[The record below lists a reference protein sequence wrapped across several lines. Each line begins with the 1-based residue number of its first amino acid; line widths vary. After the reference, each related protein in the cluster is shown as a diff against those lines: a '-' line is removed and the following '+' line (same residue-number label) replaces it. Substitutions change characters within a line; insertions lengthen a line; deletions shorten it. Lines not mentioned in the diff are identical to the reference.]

1 MKKGHLFMVT
11 ALVGASL
18 MMLAPAAYAGGGGG
32 GGGGTVVNA
41 GGSCGAQ
48 SEWKMKLKPDD
59 SGLELEFEVDSNV
72 SGQTWHVQIRQNGS
86 RIFAGTRVTQ
96 GASGSFT
103 VHRRPND
110 STGVDKFVAR
120 ATNPSTGETCVGRA
134 RI

>member
-1 MKKGHLFMVT
+1 MKKRHLFIVT

-18 MMLAPAAYAGGGGG
+18 LMLAPVAYAGGG

-48 SEWKMKLKPDD
+48 SEWSMKLKPDD
-59 SGLELEFEVDSNV
+59 NNLELEFEVDSNV
-72 SGQTWHVQIRQNGS
+72 SGQSWNVRIRQNGS
-86 RIFAGTRVTQ
+86 RIFSGTRGTQ

-103 VHRRPND
+103 VHRRPSD
-110 STGVDKFVAR
+110 STGIDRFVAR
-120 ATNPSTGETCVGRA
+120 AMNPSTGETCVGRA

>member
-1 MKKGHLFMVT
+1 MKKRHLFMVT
-11 ALVGASL
+11 SLVAASL
-18 MMLAPAAYAGGGGG
+18 LMLAPAAYAGGG

-48 SEWKMKLKPDD
+48 SEWKMKLKPA
-59 SGLELEFEVDSNV
+59 SRLELEFEVDSNV

-110 STGVDKFVAR
+110 STGLDKFVAR

>member
-1 MKKGHLFMVT
+1 MKKRHLFIVT
-11 ALVGASL
+11 ALVGVSL
-18 MMLAPAAYAGGGGG
+18 LMLAPVAYAGGPG

-48 SEWKMKLKPDD
+48 SEWSMKLKPDD
-59 SGLELEFEVDSNV
+59 SNLELEFEVDSNV
-72 SGQTWHVQIRQNGS
+72 SGQSWNVRIRQNGS
-86 RIFAGTRVTQ
+86 RIFSGTRVTQ

-103 VHRRPND
+103 VHRRPSD
-110 STGVDKFVAR
+110 STGIDRFVAR